1 MESQKLRQAT
11 NRACKK
17 QFFDNLLFLIK
28 EGFKVKP
35 ERDYYP
41 RFLYIYFGSLQYLF
55 WLRKIVVN
63 SLFSLQKTQLQLLK
77 MWLQVHL
84 VCVCLDFLK
93 PKTRI
98 NEKVGNKMRLAESKT
113 RFIYGPLRSINE
125 NALLGVFGLLPLDV
139 AFTKMSLI
147 YLTQTHKLIS
157 SLTLT
162 HLISLLFT
170 SHALTPT
177 PPSLA

>member
-1 MESQKLRQAT
+1 MPPST
-11 NRACKK
+11 
-17 QFFDNLLFLIK
+17 
-28 EGFKVKP
+28 
-35 ERDYYP
+35 
-41 RFLYIYFGSLQYLF
+41 
-55 WLRKIVVN
+55 
-63 SLFSLQKTQLQLLK
+63 
-77 MWLQVHL
+77 L

-98 NEKVGNKMRLAESKT
+98 NEKVGNKKKVAFWAQAKYTSKT

-170 SHALTPT
+170 PHALTPT
-177 PPSLA
+177 PPSLAFISALYFVVSFFLFFFFLSSSSSMRF